1 MKQASRLPDAIL
13 DKFTPD
19 EVLSIIDWF
28 IAKVEEQAPER
39 RAEMRDHVARI
50 LRPAPKMHSF

>member
-1 MKQASRLPDAIL
+1 MKEVLRLPDAIL

-39 RAEMRDHVARI
+39 RAEMREQVARA
-50 LRPAPKMHSF
+50 LRPSPKT